1 MRPLISMI
9 VPVYN
14 GENFIEK
21 CIKSILD
28 QSLKELQII
37 IVNDGSN
44 DNTAAVLEK
53 YESSDPRVKIITA
66 GKRRSI
72 KGQKC
77 SLRDSWR

>member
-37 IVNDGSN
+37 IVNDGSS
-44 DNTAAVLEK
+44 DHTADILQK
-53 YESSDPRVKIITA
+53 YKNHIQI
-66 GKRRSI
+66 
-72 KGQKC
+72 
-77 SLRDSWR
+77 

>member
-44 DNTAAVLEK
+44 DNTASCFGE
-53 YESSDPRVKIITA
+53 I
-66 GKRRSI
+66 
-72 KGQKC
+72 
-77 SLRDSWR
+77 